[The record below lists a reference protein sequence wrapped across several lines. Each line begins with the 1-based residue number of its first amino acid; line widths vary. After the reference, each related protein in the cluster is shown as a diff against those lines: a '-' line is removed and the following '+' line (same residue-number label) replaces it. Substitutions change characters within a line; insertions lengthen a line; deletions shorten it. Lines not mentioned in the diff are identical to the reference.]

1 MKVENGKL
9 KVKNIY
15 FFIVCFIFLSF
26 TFQTKNWDQYLQSFG
41 FVDVRQLDPTIQ
53 VHLVYATPHNFM
65 NETVYTGMT
74 KAWLHP
80 DGANKL
86 LRAQQL
92 LKKEYPG
99 YSLLVYD
106 AARPFE
112 VQKKMWQL
120 VRGTKNVYYVANPA
134 KGGGLHNYGMAVDV
148 TIVAENGEPLPMGTT
163 YDFFGEEAHTNNEKA
178 LVEYGKI
185 TDYELRNR
193 QLLRRIMRQ
202 AGFTTVTSEWW
213 HFNACSR
220 STAQAKY
227 KLIE

>member
-1 MKVENGKL
+1 MKHLSLFVL
-9 KVKNIY
+9 FV
-15 FFIVCFIFLSF
+15 FLSF
-26 TFQTKNWDQYLQSFG
+26 TFQAKDWDQYLQSFG
-41 FVDVRQLDPTIQ
+41 FVDVRQMDPSIQ

-65 NETVYTGMT
+65 NETVYTGIT

-80 DGANKL
+80 DGADKL
-86 LRAQQL
+86 LQAQQL

-148 TIVAENGEPLPMGTT
+148 TIVTENGEPLPMGTS
-163 YDFFGEEAHTNNEKA
+163 YDFFGKEAHTDNEKA
-178 LVEYGKI
+178 LVESGKI

-220 STAQAKY
+220 STAKEKY
-227 KLIE
+227 RLIE

>member
-1 MKVENGKL
+1 MK
-9 KVKNIY
+9 Y
-15 FFIVCFIFLSF
+15 FKILVCFIFLSF
-26 TFQTKNWDQYLQSFG
+26 TFQTKDWDQYLQSFG
-41 FVDVRQLDPTIQ
+41 FVDVQQLDSTIQ

-86 LRAQQL
+86 LRAQHL
-92 LKKEYPG
+92 LKNEYPG

-163 YDFFGEEAHTNNEKA
+163 YDFFGEEAHTDNEKA
-178 LVEYGKI
+178 LVGSGKI
-185 TDYELRNR
+185 TDNELQNR
-193 QLLRRIMRQ
+193 LLLRRIMRQ
-202 AGFTTVTSEWW
+202 VGFTTVTSEWW

-220 STAQAKY
+220 NTARQKY

>member
-1 MKVENGKL
+1 MKYL
-9 KVKNIY
+9 KIL
-15 FFIVCFIFLSF
+15 VCFIFLSF
-26 TFQTKNWDQYLQSFG
+26 TFQTKDWDQYLQSFG
-41 FVDVRQLDPTIQ
+41 FVDIGQLDPTIQ
-53 VHLVYATPHNFM
+53 VYLVYATPHNFM
-65 NETVYTGMT
+65 NEVVYTGMT

-80 DGANKL
+80 DGAIKL
-86 LRAQQL
+86 LQAQQS

-106 AARPFE
+106 AARPFD

-134 KGGGLHNYGMAVDV
+134 NGGGLHNYGMAVDV
-148 TIVAENGEPLPMGTT
+148 TIAAEDGEPLPMGSS
-163 YDFFGEEAHTNNEKA
+163 YDFFGEEAHTDNEKA
-178 LVEYGKI
+178 LVESGKI
-185 TDYELRNR
+185 TAYELRNR

-220 STAQAKY
+220 STARARY
-227 KLIE
+227 KLIN